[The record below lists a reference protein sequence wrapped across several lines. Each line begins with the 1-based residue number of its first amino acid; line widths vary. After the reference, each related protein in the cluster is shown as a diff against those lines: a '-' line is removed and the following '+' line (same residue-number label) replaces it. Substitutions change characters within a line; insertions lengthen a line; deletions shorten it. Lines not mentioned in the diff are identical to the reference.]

1 MSIGTLIDGGLG
13 AVTSFQN
20 TEILGSLLLSG
31 RGRTIM
37 GLFADVTVEEK
48 HKDEMKITEHPTEV
62 GAAIS
67 DHAYKEPPEV
77 MMKVGWSESAGTLNG
92 FLGDT
97 ILGGNTS
104 LTIVYQTLLQLQ
116 EQAVPLIISTGKR
129 LYTNMLIKSLGCTTD
144 LQTENVLMID
154 ITFKKVLMVSTK
166 MSVVAIE
173 NQASPEAT
181 AEVSDGGTVQPK
193 EVSESILGKVVGGAQ
208 VGGGWEL
215 KNPFGGS

>member
-1 MSIGTLIDGGLG
+1 MSIGALINGGLG
-13 AVTSFQN
+13 AVTSFPGS
-20 TEILGSLLLSG
+20 EIVGSLLLSG

-48 HKDEMKITEHPTEV
+48 HKDELKITEHPTEV

-154 ITFKKVLMVSTK
+154 ITFKKVIMVSTQTTFI
-166 MSVVAIE
+166 AIE

-181 AEVSDGGTVQPK
+181 AGVADGGTVQPK
-193 EVSESILGKVVGGAQ
+193 EVSESVIGQFVGGAQ
-208 VGGGWEL
+208 VGGTW
-215 KNPFGGS
+215 KSIW

>member
-13 AVTSFQN
+13 AVTSYQN
-20 TEILGSLLLSG
+20 SEILGSLLLSG

-48 HKDEMKITEHPTEV
+48 HKDELKITEHPTEV

-67 DHAYKEPPEV
+67 DHAFKEPPEV
-77 MMKVGWSESAGTLNG
+77 TMKVGWSESAGTLNG

-116 EQAVPLIISTGKR
+116 EQALPLIISTGKR

-154 ITFKKVLMVSTK
+154 ITFKKVLMVSTQTTFI
-166 MSVVAIE
+166 AIE

-181 AEVSDGGTVQPK
+181 AGVSDGGTVQAKPIN
-193 EVSESILGKVVGGAQ
+193 ESALSKTTGFIKSVLLG
-208 VGGGWEL
+208 E
-215 KNPFGGS
+215 

>member
-13 AVTSFQN
+13 AVTSSQN

-48 HKDEMKITEHPTEV
+48 HKDELKITEHPTEV

-67 DHAYKEPPEV
+67 DHAYKETPEIT
-77 MMKVGWSESAGTLNG
+77 MRVGWSESAGALNG

-97 ILGGNTS
+97 VLGGNTS

-116 EQAVPLIISTGKR
+116 EQVLPLIVSTGKR

-154 ITFKKVLMVSTK
+154 ITFKKVIRVNTQTAFI
-166 MSVVAIE
+166 AIE

-181 AEVSDGGTVQPK
+181 AGVADGGTVQAK
-193 EVSESILGKVVGGAQ
+193 EVKTSFGGQLFGGAQ

-215 KNPFGGS
+215 INPFGGS

>member
-13 AVTSFQN
+13 AVTPLPN

-31 RGRTIM
+31 RGRSIM

-48 HKDEMKITEHPTEV
+48 HKDEHKITEHPTEV
-62 GAAIS
+62 GASIS
-67 DHAYKEPPEV
+67 DHAFSEPPEV
-77 MMKVGWSESAGTLNG
+77 TMKVGWSESAGTLNG
-92 FLGDT
+92 FLGNT

-104 LTIVYQTLLQLQ
+104 LTIVYQTLLQLKDHSTL
-116 EQAVPLIISTGKR
+116 LIISTGKR
-129 LYTNMLIKSLGCTTD
+129 LYTNMLIKTLGCTTD

-154 ITFKKVLMVSTK
+154 ITFKKLLITSTK
-166 MSVVAIE
+166 VAAIAIE

-181 AEVSDGGTVQPK
+181 AGISDGGTVQPK
-193 EVSESILGKVVGGAQ
+193 EVSTSMLGQLFGAQ

-215 KNPFGGS
+215 QNPFGGS

>member
-1 MSIGTLIDGGLG
+1 MATSILTDVSLNPLISSKYSEV
-13 AVTSFQN
+13 A
-20 TEILGSLLLSG
+20 GSLLLSG
-31 RGRTIM
+31 RGRSIM

-48 HKDEMKITEHPTEV
+48 HKDELKITEHPTEV

-104 LTIVYQTLLQLQ
+104 LTIVYQTLQQLQ
-116 EQAVPLIISTGKR
+116 DQALPLIISTGKR

-154 ITFKKVLMVSTK
+154 ITFKKVIMVSTQTTFI
-166 MSVVAIE
+166 AIE
-173 NQASPEAT
+173 NQKSPEAT
-181 AEVSDGGTVQPK
+181 AGVTDGGTVRPK
-193 EVSESILGKVVGGAQ
+193 EVSESIIGQVVGGAQ
-208 VGGGWEL
+208 IGGAW
-215 KNPFGGS
+215 KSIW

>member
-1 MSIGTLIDGGLG
+1 MAIGTLINGGLG
-13 AVTSFQN
+13 AVTSFPAS
-20 TEILGSLLLSG
+20 EIVGSLLLSG
-31 RGRTIM
+31 CGRTIM

-48 HKDEMKITEHPTEV
+48 HKDELKITEHPTEV

-116 EQAVPLIISTGKR
+116 DQALPLIISTGKR
-129 LYTNMLIKSLGCTTD
+129 LYTNMLIKSLACTTD

-154 ITFKKVLMVSTK
+154 ITFKKVIMVSTQTTFI
-166 MSVVAIE
+166 AIE
-173 NQASPEAT
+173 NQASPEVT
-181 AEVSDGGTVQPK
+181 AGVADGGTVQAEPLN
-193 EVSESILGKVVGGAQ
+193 ESALSKTTGFIKSVL
-208 VGGGWEL
+208 
-215 KNPFGGS
+215 FGE

>member
-13 AVTSFQN
+13 AVMSGQN

-48 HKDEMKITEHPTEV
+48 HKDELKITEHPTEV

-116 EQAVPLIISTGKR
+116 DQALPLIISTGKR

-154 ITFKKVLMVSTK
+154 ITFKKVIMVSTQTTFI
-166 MSVVAIE
+166 AIE
-173 NQASPEAT
+173 NQASPEVT
-181 AEVSDGGTVQPK
+181 AGVADGGTVQPK
-193 EVSESILGKVVGGAQ
+193 PVSQSLLYKGADFAKSILFS
-208 VGGGWEL
+208 E
-215 KNPFGGS
+215 

>member
-1 MSIGTLIDGGLG
+1 MTIGTLIDSGLG
-13 AVTSFQN
+13 AVTSVQN

-48 HKDEMKITEHPTEV
+48 HKDELKITEHPTEV

-116 EQAVPLIISTGKR
+116 DQALPLIISTGKR
-129 LYTNMLIKSLGCTTD
+129 LYTNMLIKSLACTTD

-154 ITFKKVLMVSTK
+154 ITFKKVIMVSTQTTFI
-166 MSVVAIE
+166 AIE

-181 AEVSDGGTVQPK
+181 AGVTDGGTVQAKPLN
-193 EVSESILGKVVGGAQ
+193 ESALSKTTGFIKSVL
-208 VGGGWEL
+208 
-215 KNPFGGS
+215 FGE

>member
-1 MSIGTLIDGGLG
+1 MAIGTLIDSGLG
-13 AVTSFQN
+13 AVTSYQN
-20 TEILGSLLLSG
+20 SEILGSLLLSG

-48 HKDEMKITEHPTEV
+48 HKDELKVTEHPTEV

-67 DHAYKEPPEV
+67 DHAFKEPPEV
-77 MMKVGWSESAGTLNG
+77 TMKVGWSESAGTLNG

-97 ILGGNTS
+97 VLGGNTS

-116 EQAVPLIISTGKR
+116 EQALPLIISTGKR
-129 LYTNMLIKSLGCTTD
+129 LYTNMLIKSLACTTD

-154 ITFKKVLMVSTK
+154 ITFKKVIIVSTQTTFI
-166 MSVVAIE
+166 AIE

-181 AEVSDGGTVQPK
+181 AGVADGGTVQAK
-193 EVSESILGKVVGGAQ
+193 EVSASVLGQVVGGAQ
-208 VGGGWEL
+208 VGGTW
-215 KNPFGGS
+215 KSIW

>member
-1 MSIGTLIDGGLG
+1 MAIGRLIDGGLS
-13 AVTSFQN
+13 AITSFKGS
-20 TEILGSLLLSG
+20 EIIGSLLLSG

-48 HKDEMKITEHPTEV
+48 HKDELKITEHPTEA

-92 FLGDT
+92 FLGNT

-116 EQAVPLIISTGKR
+116 DQGVPLIISTGKR
-129 LYTNMLIKSLGCTTD
+129 LYTNMLIKSLACTTD

-154 ITFKKVLMVSTK
+154 ITFKKVIMVNTQTTFI
-166 MSVVAIE
+166 AIE
-173 NQASPEAT
+173 NQSSPEET
-181 AEVSDGGTVQPK
+181 AGVADGGTVQAK
-193 EVSESILGKVVGGAQ
+193 QVSTSVLGQLFGGAQ

-215 KNPFGGS
+215 QNPFGE